1 MDLAIRV
8 NVRYAAPPNS
18 HIKDALRLFKSP
30 RWVQSIIRYIMPQL
44 NSVSPASAACV
55 DALKDSVVPVTNGDA
70 CVVCM
75 DSFDNDCVELPGCRH
90 KFHLSCIDPW
100 LKLHSTCPT
109 CRHQLPTDAFSNYS
123 VYAIN
128 TTIILQQS
136 QANMPTAQ
144 LLELPASNQ
153 VIRAVVNARVRRN
166 PPTTSNST
174 LTSSSATTT
183 TAAYCSGLSTMMPPV
198 MNARILQQGHVGD
211 LDSYDSLDSPLHD
224 CLPTPRL
231 STRHHRSHLAQVPLM
246 QQTPAPPLTR
256 RRCREV
262 ANSSNNHKRAR
273 LATSPPPEIIASSV

>member
-55 DALKDSVVPVTNGDA
+55 ESLKENLVPVACGDA

-75 DSFDNDCVELPGCRH
+75 ESFDQETCVELPCRH
-90 KFHLSCIDPW
+90 KFHELCIDPW

-109 CRHQLPTDAFSNYS
+109 CRHQLPTDAYSNYS

-136 QANMPTAQ
+136 QASMPTAQ

-166 PPTTSNST
+166 PPSASRDATSAAAAAACCSDI
-174 LTSSSATTT
+174 AT
-183 TAAYCSGLSTMMPPV
+183 MPPV
-198 MNARILQQGHVGD
+198 MNARILQQDHVVND
-211 LDSYDSLDSPLHD
+211 LESFEPLDNQLD
-224 CLPTPRL
+224 ECLPSPRG
-231 STRHHRSHLAQVPLM
+231 SGTRQ
-246 QQTPAPPLTR
+246 PAPPLTR
-256 RRCREV
+256 RRCRE
-262 ANSSNNHKRAR
+262 ANSSNKRAR
-273 LATSPPPEIIASSV
+273 LGPSQHEIASSV

>member
-44 NSVSPASAACV
+44 NSVSPASTSYV
-55 DALKDSVVPVTNGDA
+55 DGLKENLVATTDETA

-75 DSFDNDCVELPGCRH
+75 EAFHDELSVELPCRH
-90 KFHLSCIDPW
+90 AFHAHCIDPW

-109 CRHQLPTDAFSNYS
+109 CRHQLPTDAYSNYS

-166 PPTTSNST
+166 PPS
-174 LTSSSATTT
+174 LTANG
-183 TAAYCSGLSTMMPPV
+183 ACCSDIASMPPV
-198 MNARILQQGHVGD
+198 MNARI
-211 LDSYDSLDSPLHD
+211 
-224 CLPTPRL
+224 
-231 STRHHRSHLAQVPLM
+231 M
-246 QQTPAPPLTR
+246 QQASVHELDAVGEECTVTSPPAPTASR
-256 RRCREV
+256 RRCRSVEPTNGPS
-262 ANSSNNHKRAR
+262 AKRAR
-273 LATSPPPEIIASSV
+273 LESAAREIASTV

>member
-55 DALKDSVVPVTNGDA
+55 DALKNNVAPVSCGDA

-75 DSFDNDCVELPGCRH
+75 DSFDNDCVELPCRH
-90 KFHLSCIDPW
+90 KFHMPCIDPW

-109 CRHQLPTDAFSNYS
+109 CRYQLPTDAFSNYS

-136 QANMPTAQ
+136 QASMPTAQ

-153 VIRAVVNARVRRN
+153 IIRAVVNARVRRN
-166 PPTTSNST
+166 PPTC
-174 LTSSSATTT
+174 SSSSTSASLSTT
-183 TAAYCSGLSTMMPPV
+183 TAAYCSGLSTTMPPV
-198 MNARILQQGHVGD
+198 MNARILQHDHMAD
-211 LDSYDSLDSPLHD
+211 LDTFDSLDNQLHE
-224 CLPTPRL
+224 CLPTQRMP
-231 STRHHRSHLAQVPLM
+231 TRHRRDSSQMPLL
-246 QQTPAPPLTR
+246 QQSPAPPLTR

-262 ANSSNNHKRAR
+262 AASTGNKRAR
-273 LATSPPPEIIASSV
+273 LATSPPAEIIASSV

>member
-44 NSVSPASAACV
+44 NAVSPAAVAYV
-55 DALKDSVVPVTNGDA
+55 DGLKENLVRPCGES

-75 DSFDNDCVELPGCRH
+75 EAFDDDHLSVELPCRH
-90 KFHLSCIDPW
+90 KFHASCIDPW

-109 CRHQLPTDAFSNYS
+109 CRHQLPTDAYSNYS

-166 PPTTSNST
+166 PPV
-174 LTSSSATTT
+174 SAENGTCCTDT
-183 TAAYCSGLSTMMPPV
+183 ITAMPPV
-198 MNARILQQGHVGD
+198 MNARI
-211 LDSYDSLDSPLHD
+211 
-224 CLPTPRL
+224 
-231 STRHHRSHLAQVPLM
+231 M
-246 QQTPAPPLTR
+246 QQNSVHELDVDTIDQECHVTPAAPAPVSTR
-256 RRCREV
+256 RRCRALES
-262 ANSSNNHKRAR
+262 NSNPTSSSSKRAR
-273 LATSPPPEIIASSV
+273 LTAPTEIASTV

>member
-44 NSVSPASAACV
+44 NSVSPASTACV
-55 DALKDSVVPVTNGDA
+55 EALKHNMVPVACGEA

-75 DSFDNDCVELPGCRH
+75 ESFDSEWCVELPCRH
-90 KFHLSCIDPW
+90 KFHMTCIDPW

-136 QANMPTAQ
+136 QASMPTAQ

-166 PPTTSNST
+166 PPAAISDDMCCSQVST
-174 LTSSSATTT
+174 
-183 TAAYCSGLSTMMPPV
+183 MPPV
-198 MNARILQQGHVGD
+198 MNARIMQQHNVND
-211 LDSYDSLDSPLHD
+211 LEPFEPLDNQLEE
-224 CLPTPRL
+224 CLPSPRT
-231 STRHHRSHLAQVPLM
+231 SRQS
-246 QQTPAPPLTR
+246 PLTR
-256 RRCREV
+256 RRCRE
-262 ANSSNNHKRAR
+262 ANTSNKRAR
-273 LATSPPPEIIASSV
+273 LDSSQHEIASSV